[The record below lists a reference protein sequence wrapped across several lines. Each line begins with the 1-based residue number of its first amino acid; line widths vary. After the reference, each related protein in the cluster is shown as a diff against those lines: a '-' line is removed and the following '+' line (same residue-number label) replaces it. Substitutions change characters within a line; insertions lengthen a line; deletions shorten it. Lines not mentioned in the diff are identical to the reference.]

1 MSPGNDQHFSPAF
14 PGYAWA
20 WPKGDREL
28 LLKAATLPDLNRAVE
43 AFREWS
49 ARHDFESTTLVELRL
64 LVGISARFPA
74 SLITIDERARLTGI
88 ERMLWT
94 QSRVALAAAED
105 AARILAQLGIDMLV
119 IKGAS
124 RSALD
129 LSNLKGRAAY
139 DIDLLVRPEGYR
151 RSIEALMANG
161 WKDDHP
167 KLVMRYLA
175 RKGGMAAVNLGK
187 GEHGDVDLHQYA
199 FYHVA
204 GGNDRGLW
212 QRSREVDFLKQ
223 KIRVAS
229 PADNLAIG
237 IAHGGIGGHGQS
249 DWMVDCVNIIREGGV
264 DWAVLED
271 VAAAHRIMPH
281 AAITLGFLKERLEA
295 PVPEEVLMRIARAG
309 RRPFLRLTSALF
321 QAHPKRELPWWG
333 VAGRGLSRSI
343 RQLRSIAWSRRY
355 AADPPVEPPARAE

>member
-1 MSPGNDQHFSPAF
+1 MSVAARYWSTGF
-14 PGYAWA
+14 PGYGWA
-20 WPKGDREL
+20 WPRGDREL
-28 LLKAATLPDLNRAVE
+28 LLKAAALPDLEKAVE
-43 AFREWS
+43 AFRQWS
-49 ARHDFESTTLVELRL
+49 AHHDFEATTLTELRL
-64 LVGISARFPA
+64 LVGISARLPA
-74 SLITIDERARLTGI
+74 RLITLDERARLTGI

-94 QSRVALAAAED
+94 RSRVALAAAED
-105 AARILAQLGIDMLV
+105 AARILAGLGVDMLV

-139 DIDLLVRPEGYR
+139 DIDLLVKPQDFR

-175 RKGGMAAVNLGK
+175 GTGGMAAVNLGK

-199 FYHVA
+199 LYHVA

-212 QRSREVDFLKQ
+212 ERSREVDFLKQ

-229 PADNLAIG
+229 PADNLAIA
-237 IAHGGIGGHGQS
+237 IANGGIGGHGQS

-264 DWAVLED
+264 DWTLFED
-271 VAAAHRIMPH
+271 ICAAHRILPH
-281 AAITLGFLKERLEA
+281 AAITLGFLKYRLEA
-295 PVPEEVLMRIARAG
+295 PVPEEVLGRIARAG
-309 RRPFLRLTSALF
+309 RRPFLRRLSALF

-333 VAGRGLSRSI
+333 VAGRGLSRGM

-355 AADPPVEPPARAE
+355 AFDPPVEPPARAG